1 VLRCLKP
8 LVRRSQ
14 PTGDV
19 KLGKSCVTVC
29 HIEKPEAIRDRKP
42 GSEMQ
47 VQSLVTDDVEERV
60 RPKRRRDREA
70 REVSSVYRDV
80 SRPPI
85 LGNKVSEYEDP
96 ARWDGPNELVIG
108 HDTTVK
114 VNETPLGNVG
124 YGWIRHTS
132 LSWRRMRRNGMRDSA
147 APIYTRAKKIPLCP
161 ANSSANPGKSK
172 TNTFSFFAIR
182 TNPNGKHIFTVKTH
196 TVFSGYSPVSSGFIW
211 TISGF
216 IGFSTEI
223 RLDIIRR
230 MPEITHQACYCTN
243 GSQARC
249 PLWHLPQPDGNH
261 TRAGRFPGSGEMRP
275 LFTRSISNQ

>member
-1 VLRCLKP
+1 MRDGMMRAGPLFHKPRLGCPILRGFGGGWETLCVLRCLKP

-85 LGNKVSEYEDP
+85 LGNEVGEYEDP

-108 HDTTVK
+108 HDTAVK
-114 VNETPLGNVG
+114 VNEAPLGNVG

-132 LSWRRMRRNGMRDSA
+132 LSWRRTRRNGMRDSA
-147 APIYTRAKKIPLCP
+147 APIYTRAKKIPLCRRILLPIQKNRKP
-161 ANSSANPGKSK
+161 APSRFLQSTRTHLVNTSSP
-172 TNTFSFFAIR
+172 
-182 TNPNGKHIFTVKTH
+182 
-196 TVFSGYSPVSSGFIW
+196 
-211 TISGF
+211 
-216 IGFSTEI
+216 
-223 RLDIIRR
+223 
-230 MPEITHQACYCTN
+230 
-243 GSQARC
+243 
-249 PLWHLPQPDGNH
+249 
-261 TRAGRFPGSGEMRP
+261 
-275 LFTRSISNQ
+275 